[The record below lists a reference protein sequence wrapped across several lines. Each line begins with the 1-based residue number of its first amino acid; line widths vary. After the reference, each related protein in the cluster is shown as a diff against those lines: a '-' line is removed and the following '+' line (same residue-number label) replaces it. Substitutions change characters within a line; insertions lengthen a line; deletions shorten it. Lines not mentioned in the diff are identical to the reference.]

1 MQLPT
6 DLLTYVKWSAIATL
20 AFFVLMVFAFIFQW
34 GIRFRLF
41 GVTAFMCV
49 LTVGIFG
56 LDLGLFTREEIPGAV
71 RYTLVYDDAAANV
84 VIVVPPES
92 TPDEVEATLKQAAI
106 DISPFGRL
114 GTTGSTVTI
123 RARTVTHP
131 EPGLSELLYLGQVQ
145 KPSQSRD
152 SADLQ
157 VKLFRDRFAELPEVK
172 SQGIETREGSSGQ
185 GTETL

>member
-6 DLLTYVKWSAIATL
+6 DLFTYVQWSAIATL
-20 AFFVLMVFAFIFQW
+20 AFFGLMVLAFILQW

-49 LTVGIFG
+49 VTIGIFG
-56 LDLGLFTREEIPGAV
+56 LNLGLFTREEIPGAV
-71 RYTLVYDDAAANV
+71 RYALVYDDAAANV

-114 GTTGSTVTI
+114 GTADGKVTL

-131 EPGLSELLYLGQVQ
+131 EPGLSQLLYLGQVQ
-145 KPSQSRD
+145 KPAQSRD

-157 VKLFRDRFAELPEVK
+157 VEVFRDRFAELTSVE
-172 SQGIETREGSSGQ
+172 S
-185 GTETL
+185 